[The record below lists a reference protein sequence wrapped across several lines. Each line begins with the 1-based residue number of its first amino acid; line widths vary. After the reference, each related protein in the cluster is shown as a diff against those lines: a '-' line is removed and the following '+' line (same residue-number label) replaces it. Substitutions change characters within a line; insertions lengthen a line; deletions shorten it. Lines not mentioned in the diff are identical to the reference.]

1 MKKST
6 LIIAILVALLVIM
19 GIVAV
24 IGKKQGF
31 IGGMK
36 ATKVTAEG
44 AIKRDLIQTVTAN
57 GKIYPE
63 IEVKISSD
71 VSGEVVDL
79 FIQEGDSVKANQLV
93 ARIKPDSY
101 SSVVE
106 QVQATRNNTLA
117 NLESA
122 KARKNQAEINLS
134 NAESV
139 VKKYRKLFADG
150 NASKIQ
156 LENYEMTYLTAEAEV
171 EAAVQSIRALEYSVK
186 AADATIKEAK
196 NNLNKTSIFSPIEGI
211 VSALNIEQGEKV
223 VGTLQMTGTEMMR
236 VADFEDME
244 IRVKVS
250 ENDIIRVHKGDT
262 ALVEVDA
269 FTDEK
274 FKGLVTSIASSSQAL
289 NQGGLVSSATQSTT
303 FEVKIRILQSSYAHL
318 LNEINFPFR
327 PGMSA
332 TADIQTKRRK
342 DVISIPI
349 QSVATR
355 DVHKDSIGK
364 EEKLVEFV
372 FILKEGLASQQE
384 VKTGIQNDSH
394 IEILE
399 GVEAGE
405 KVVTAP
411 FNEVAKDL
419 EDGDPLEEVTKKQ
432 LYNKN

>member
-1 MKKST
+1 MKRST
-6 LIIAILVALLVIM
+6 LIILILVAVLVVL

-24 IGKKQGF
+24 IGKQKGF
-31 IGGMK
+31 IGSEK
-36 ATKVTAEG
+36 ATKVTTEA
-44 AIKRDLIQTVTAN
+44 AVNRNIIQTVTAN

-79 FIQEGDSVKANQLV
+79 FIKEGDSVKANQLI

-122 KARKNQAEINLS
+122 KARKTQAEVNLT

-139 VKKYRKLFADG
+139 VKKYRKLYADG
-150 NASKIQ
+150 NASQLQ
-156 LENYEMTYLTAEAEV
+156 LENYEMAFLTAQAEV
-171 EAAVQSIRALEYSVK
+171 DAATQSIRALEYSVK

-196 NNLNKTSIFSPIEGI
+196 NNLNKTSIFSPIGGI

-236 VADFEDME
+236 VADFENME

-250 ENDIIRVHKGDT
+250 ENDIIRVHRGDT
-262 ALVEVDA
+262 AIVEVDA
-269 FTDEK
+269 FTDDK

-289 NQGGLVSSATQSTT
+289 NQGGMVASATQSTT
-303 FEVKIRILQSSYAHL
+303 FEVKIRILKSSYIHL
-318 LNEINFPFR
+318 LSDIEFPFR

-332 TADIQTKRRK
+332 TADIQTKRK
-342 DVISIPI
+342 TGVISIPI

-372 FILKEGLASQQE
+372 FIESDGTAKQQE
-384 VKTGIQNDSH
+384 VRTGIQNDSH
-394 IEILE
+394 IEIIE
-399 GVEAGE
+399 GVNEGQ

-411 FNEVAKDL
+411 FNAVSKDL
-419 EDGDPLEEVTKKQ
+419 EDEDPLEVVTKKE

>member
-1 MKKST
+1 MKRST
-6 LIIAILVALLVIM
+6 LIILILVAVLVVL

-24 IGKKQGF
+24 IGKQKGF
-31 IGGMK
+31 IGSEK
-36 ATKVTAEG
+36 ATKVTTEA
-44 AIKRDLIQTVTAN
+44 AVNRNIIQTVTAN

-79 FIQEGDSVKANQLV
+79 FIKEGDSVKANQLI

-122 KARKNQAEINLS
+122 KARKTQAEVNLT

-139 VKKYRKLFADG
+139 VKKYRKLYADG
-150 NASKIQ
+150 NASQLQ
-156 LENYEMTYLTAEAEV
+156 LENYEMAFLTAQAEV
-171 EAAVQSIRALEYSVK
+171 DAATQSIRALEYSVK

-196 NNLNKTSIFSPIEGI
+196 NNLNKTSIFSPIGGI

-236 VADFEDME
+236 VADFENME

-250 ENDIIRVHKGDT
+250 ENDIIRVHRGDT
-262 ALVEVDA
+262 AIVEVDA
-269 FTDEK
+269 FTDDK

-289 NQGGLVSSATQSTT
+289 NQGGMVASATQSTT
-303 FEVKIRILQSSYAHL
+303 FEVKIRILKSSYIHL
-318 LNEINFPFR
+318 LSDIEFPFR

-332 TADIQTKRRK
+332 TADIQTKRK
-342 DVISIPI
+342 TGVISIPI

-372 FILKEGLASQQE
+372 FIESDGTAKQQE
-384 VKTGIQNDSH
+384 VRTGIQNDSH
-394 IEILE
+394 IEIVE
-399 GVEAGE
+399 GVDEGQ

-411 FNEVAKDL
+411 FNAVSKDL
-419 EDGDPLEEVTKKQ
+419 EDEDPLEVVTKKE